1 MIPPLNERTTSNAT
15 KLLEIVIAD
24 SGVGLTTQEIN
35 EILQGIKSSSN
46 GTTGEQ
52 GYGFGLSLVKRLV
65 DELNGNLSTNLKKE
79 KELNLKL
86 SYRNK
91 LNKNPDYQLR

>member
-1 MIPPLNERTTSNAT
+1 M
-15 KLLEIVIAD
+15 EIVIAD

-65 DELNGNLSTNLKKE
+65 DELNGNLSIESE
-79 KELNLKL
+79 KGKGAQFKITL
-86 SYRNK
+86 
-91 LNKNPDYQLR
+91 PQ